1 MVKYKRTPAY
11 ISYIRT
17 SALSLTLF
25 VTAPLLAHDQDV
37 CKVVSDSVCVSQHS
51 VESPVGRKSKKR
63 APSFLSREE
72 VANSIMLLPEPPA
85 EGSAAYEY
93 DVARYKWGKT
103 MRDTER
109 GRLAV
114 RDADTGGNWQGRA
127 FSEAFGMPINVENTP
142 EIYKLLRRVH
152 RDLGSYST
160 GHAKVHYMRRR
171 PFMVFEEP
179 TATPDDEKFLR
190 TNGSYPS
197 GHTALGWGTALIL
210 AEINPERQN
219 EILKRGY
226 DFGESRVIVGAH
238 WQSDVDMGRIVSAAA
253 VARLHADEEFAEQL
267 ARAKAE
273 FAAKIAEKSKF
284 DILNEVPGQNGNS
297 GSIDVNRNKT
307 IDNQ

>member
-1 MVKYKRTPAY
+1 MNM
-11 ISYIRT
+11 YIRT
-17 SALSLTLF
+17 SALSLALF
-25 VTAPLLAHDQDV
+25 MAGSIYARTPAIITAA
-37 CKVVSDSVCVSQHS
+37 SDSVCVRMDS
-51 VESPVGRKSKKR
+51 VENTVGRKSKKR

-72 VANSIMLLPEPPA
+72 VANSIMLLPQPPA
-85 EGSAAYEY
+85 EGSAAYQY
-93 DVARYKWGKT
+93 DVARYEWGKT

-127 FSEAFGMPINVENTP
+127 FSEVFGMPINAENTP

-160 GHAKVHYMRRR
+160 VHAKVHYMRRR
-171 PFMVFEEP
+171 PFMVFDEP

-210 AEINPERQN
+210 AEINPDRQN

-238 WQSDVDMGRIVSAAA
+238 WQSDVDMGRLVSAAA

-273 FAAKIAEKSKF
+273 FAVKNAEKSKL
-284 DILNEVPGQNGNS
+284 DDLN
-297 GSIDVNRNKT
+297 T
-307 IDNQ
+307 L